1 MKRFVQGEARSQM
14 SLLPGCLDDFV
25 SEDNP
30 VQVFELFVG
39 GLTLAKHGFAG
50 VVPQSTGRPSYHPS
64 VMLKIYLYGYLNR
77 IPSSRRLE
85 RECQRNVELMWL
97 TGRLAPDFKT
107 IANFRKDNGVGIRNV
122 CKAFVGFCRDAQL
135 ISQTTV
141 VIDGSKF
148 KGVNNRDRNYTPG
161 KLKRRRQELERS
173 IDRYFYRLEKTDQ
186 KAEEVL
192 DIQVPVLKEKIE
204 SLKEVLAQL
213 DAVETELNE
222 SENNNV
228 SLTDPEARSLRTRGT
243 GIVGYNVQTA
253 VEPDNHLIVAHAVTT
268 DFNDHQQLSPMAIA
282 AKQAMGASKLDAVAD
297 RGYFKGEEV
306 LACDK
311 AGIAAYVPRPA
322 TSNNKAKGLFDKL
335 DFHYIAKDDEYQ
347 CPAGERL
354 ARRTNTHDHGKP
366 TARYW
371 TLNCANCALKPK
383 CTTGK
388 ERRVSRWEHEA
399 VLDAMRDRLD
409 RRPEMMRLRRNTVE
423 HPFGTLKRWMGAE
436 HFLTKGLHNTGTEM
450 SLQVLCYNLKR
461 VINLWGVERLMEA
474 LRAFLRPVIG
484 LAVLSPVVCD
494 KKTSC
499 RTENSNPPWRLLHW
513 RWRAFRA
520 TNTSTGYH

>member
-1 MKRFVQGEARSQM
+1 MKRFVQGEARAQM
-14 SLLPGCLDDFV
+14 SLLPECLDDFV
-25 SEDNP
+25 PKDNP
-30 VQVFELFVG
+30 VRVVEAFVD
-39 GLTLAKHGFAG
+39 TLPLEKLGFSG
-50 VVPQSTGRPSYHPS
+50 VVPQVTGRPSYHPT

-77 IPSSRRLE
+77 VHSSRRLE

-107 IANFRKDNGVGIRNV
+107 IANFRKDNGRGIRRV
-122 CKAFVGFCRDAQL
+122 CQEFVSFCRDFGL
-135 ISQTTV
+135 TSKTTV

-173 IDRYFYRLEKTDQ
+173 IDRYFYRLDKMDQKTD
-186 KAEEVL
+186 EVVA
-192 DIQVPVLKEKIE
+192 IQAPVLKEKIA
-204 SLKEVLAQL
+204 SLKEALAQL
-213 DAVETELNE
+213 DPLEAQLNETENK
-222 SENNNV
+222 NI

-253 VEPDNHLIVAHAVTT
+253 VEPDNHLIVAHAVTNQ
-268 DFNDHQQLSPMAIA
+268 FNDHRQLSPMAIA
-282 AKQAMGASKLDAVAD
+282 AKQAMGVDELDAVAD

-306 LACDK
+306 LACDE
-311 AGIAAYVPRPA
+311 ADIAVYVPRPA

-335 DFHYIAKDDEYQ
+335 DFHYIAKDDEYE

-354 ARRTNTHDHGKP
+354 ARRTNTHIQGKP
-366 TARYW
+366 MARYW
-371 TLNCANCALKPK
+371 TSNCGACALKSK

-388 ERRVSRWEHEA
+388 ERRVTRWVREE

-409 RRPEMMRLRRNTVE
+409 RRPDMMRLRRDTVE

-450 SLQVLCYNLKR
+450 SLQVLAYNMKR
-461 VINLWGVERLMEA
+461 AINLLGVERLVRA
-474 LRAFLRPVIG
+474 LEELTSALIWSLWF
-484 LAVLSPVVCD
+484 AYSATS
-494 KKTSC
+494 KSKT
-499 RTENSNPPWRLLHW
+499 
-513 RWRAFRA
+513 
-520 TNTSTGYH
+520 Y